1 VVGSYSLL
9 AVVVSSAIVWHAGR
23 LLVVVAS
30 LVCNVASVHDCLVLV
45 YFGASTFLFMFSLWF
60 IISAMVSVVLT
71 MHCDCFPHKISA

>member
-1 VVGSYSLL
+1 MDFIVICDLYYNVVGSYSLL

-45 YFGASTFLFMFSLWF
+45 YFGASAFLFMFF
-60 IISAMVSVVLT
+60 SVLY
-71 MHCDCFPHKISA
+71 H